1 MKLSTKSFY
10 AFLFIWI
17 TYLIVVGILLYQNT
31 KGSWELW
38 LNHQHNPFLDLF
50 FLIVNLFGDGI
61 FHSVLIVVLLFYR
74 FREALIALVCF
85 IITSVAVQSLK
96 RFIFTDAPRPRAF
109 FSDIEGQ
116 LYFVLEKSNVYHHN
130 SFPSGH
136 STTAFSVGLL
146 LILLTNN
153 RLLAVC
159 ITLLAIMSSWARV
172 YLLQHFFVD
181 AYFGSILGTLL
192 TLVIYL
198 AMNNPSVN
206 QSAFLNRKLKL
217 PLGKT
222 IDRT

>member
-10 AFLFIWI
+10 AFLIIWI
-17 TYLIVVGILLYQNT
+17 TYLIIVGVLLYQNT

-38 LNHQHNPFLDLF
+38 LNNQHNPLLDLF
-50 FLIVNLFGDGI
+50 FLTVNLFGDGI
-61 FHSVLIVVLLFYR
+61 FHSILIVVLLFHR

-96 RFIFTDAPRPRAF
+96 RLVFTDAPRPRAF
-109 FSDIEGQ
+109 FSDIENQ
-116 LYFVLEKSNVYHHN
+116 LYFALDKSHVYHHN

-146 LILLTNN
+146 FILLTNN
-153 RLLAVC
+153 RFLAIL
-159 ITLLAIMSSWARV
+159 ITLMAILSSWARV

-206 QSAFLNRKLKL
+206 HSAFLNRKLRL

-222 IDRT
+222 LPRT